1 MSDITLYQQDGRL
14 YVEAPYDADAI
25 QDYKDLSG
33 RWDPS
38 QRAWH
43 FSPDRRSEVIGLLV
57 DHFDYVEPEEATTS
71 VETEVSGGRMPLM
84 PWGSIHITNF
94 GQMVWN
100 PLVAEMMAAASMY
113 EHTGDD
119 EERRSLTRALGLA
132 YNSGE
137 ARDYAHR
144 VIAYLIGMTRVG
156 EAVPRR
162 MNEFGLGSPVEAH
175 IGWETTRRQW
185 WDQAQASGLPV
196 YPLESRLLYV
206 EPEHV
211 TAAALPRLSGC
222 DCEDVMTGE
231 YCLDH
236 AQIWHVAM
244 RLTRLAGQPVHAE
257 AVNRSM
263 GGADRH
269 WDPVREA
276 MAGVLAAHVGVD
288 RTEIA
293 GRIQPESPKAL
304 AWLHAP
310 AAECNALVREVLS
323 ADRCT
328 SPSSTDAELSVWAQR
343 LAEEPLRR
351 VRDQRRG

>member
-1 MSDITLYQQDGRL
+1 MSDIKLYQQDGRL
-14 YVEAPYDADAI
+14 YVETPYDPGAI
-25 QDYKDLSG
+25 QDYKGIGG
-33 RWDPS
+33 RWDPAA
-38 QRAWH
+38 RAWH
-43 FSPDRRSEVIGLLV
+43 FSPDLRSEVIEVLSI
-57 DHFDYVEPEEATTS
+57 HFDYVEPEETTTS

-84 PWGSIHITNF
+84 CWGSIHSTD
-94 GQMVWN
+94 GQVVWN
-100 PLVAEMMAAASMY
+100 PLVAEMMAASSMY
-113 EHTGDD
+113 QHTGDD
-119 EERRSLTRALGLA
+119 DERRSLAQALGLA
-132 YNSGE
+132 YNSSQ
-137 ARDYAHR
+137 ARDDAHR
-144 VIAYLIGMTRVG
+144 VIAYLIGMTRIG
-156 EAVPRR
+156 EATPGR
-162 MNEFGLGSPVEAH
+162 MNGFGKKTSIEAH
-175 IGWETTRRQW
+175 IGWETTRQQW

-196 YPLESRLLYV
+196 YPLESRLLHV

-222 DCEDVMTGE
+222 ACEDVMTGE

-257 AVNRSM
+257 TVHRSM

-288 RTEIA
+288 RSELA
-293 GRIQPESPKAL
+293 DRIQPESPKAL

-328 SPSSTDAELSVWAQR
+328 SPSSTDAEMAVWAER